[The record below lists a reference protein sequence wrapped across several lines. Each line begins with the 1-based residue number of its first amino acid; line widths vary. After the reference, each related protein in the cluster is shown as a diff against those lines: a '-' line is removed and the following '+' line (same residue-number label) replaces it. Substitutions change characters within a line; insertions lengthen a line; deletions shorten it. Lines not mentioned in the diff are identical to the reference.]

1 MELSVATTE
10 NAVENADGMTILD
23 LFTAVKK
30 HIITAIV
37 TLVVVLAAVAGYTF
51 TRTPQYTASAQL
63 LATYSGIAQTDASAG
78 ALSSGASYINSQI
91 QTYPELVKTEAVLQ
105 PVIDKLGLSTTVSAL
120 AGEVTASNPKSTM
133 LVEISVTDAD
143 AKKASSIA
151 NEVAES
157 LKDQITAPLTT
168 NEGVKITSPVNLQVV
183 QTAYV
188 PSSPSSPDIKAN
200 FVAGLAGGIVL
211 GLIAAIVKDLAD
223 RRVRQ
228 AADAQAII
236 DVPVLGTL
244 TASDVYKEKAPVII
258 AKPASPEAEEIRRL
272 RTNLSFAL
280 PENNLSNVI
289 VVTSASQHEGKTIT
303 SVNLATAFA
312 ETGSSV
318 LLIDADVRSPSVA
331 PQLGIEG
338 NVGLTHLL
346 TGKLSAQDAIQR
358 YWKPNFH
365 VLPAGKQSMNPSI
378 MLNSRAM
385 KSLIAQVAGHYDH
398 VIIDTAPMR
407 VANDAAVFV
416 KEGGELLLVVGL
428 GVAEKKQLRTTV
440 QELKTLEIETAGLC
454 LNFAETD
461 KKKDNYYYY
470 YGSDDDKSK
479 ENKPVTDG
487 KGAAPAAAHSAEG
500 RRRKHA

>member
-1 MELSVATTE
+1 
-10 NAVENADGMTILD
+10 MTILD
-23 LFTAVKK
+23 VLMAVRKHMITAV
-30 HIITAIV
+30 V
-37 TLVVVLAAVAGYTF
+37 TLVVVFAAVAGYTF

-63 LATYSGIAQTDASAG
+63 LATYKGSTQDNTSAG
-78 ALSSGASYINSQI
+78 SLNSGANYINSQI
-91 QTYPELVKTEAVLQ
+91 ATYPQLVKTEAVLQ
-105 PVIDKLGLSTTVSAL
+105 PVIDDLGLNTTVSAL
-120 AGEVTASNPKSTM
+120 AAKVTASNPTDTM
-133 LVEISVTDAD
+133 LVEISVEDPSP
-143 AKKASSIA
+143 KNASNIA
-151 NEVAES
+151 NSVATS
-157 LKDQITAPLTT
+157 LQKQITTT
-168 NEGVKITSPVNLQVV
+168 LYSDEGDKIVSPVNLQVV
-183 QTAYV
+183 QQAYA
-188 PSSPSSPDIKAN
+188 PASPSSPNVKLNLA
-200 FVAGLAGGIVL
+200 AGFAGGLIL
-211 GLIAAIVKDLAD
+211 AIIAAVVKDLLD

-228 AADAQAII
+228 ASDVQSII
-236 DVPVLGTL
+236 GDVPVLGTL
-244 TASDVYKEKAPVII
+244 SNSEAFSGKAPVII

-289 VVTSASQHEGKTIT
+289 VVTSAAQHEGKTTT

-440 QELKTLEIETAGLC
+440 QELKTLEIETAGLS

-461 KKKDNYYYY
+461 KKKDDYYYY
-470 YGSDDDKSK
+470 YGSNDDKSK
-479 ENKPVTDG
+479 DDKSVTDG
-487 KGAAPAAAHSAEG
+487 KGSASAAHSAEG
-500 RRRKHA
+500 RRRKRV

>member
-1 MELSVATTE
+1 MATTE
-10 NAVENADGMTILD
+10 NAENDVITIDVLG
-23 LFTAVKK
+23 AIKK
-30 HIITAIV
+30 HIITTVV
-37 TLVVVLAAVAGYTF
+37 TLVVVFAAVAGYTF

-63 LATYSGIAQTDASAG
+63 LATYKGSSTQDTTANSFN
-78 ALSSGASYINSQI
+78 SGASYIESQI
-91 QTYPELVKTEAVLQ
+91 ATYPELVKTEAVLQ
-105 PVIDKLGLSTTVSAL
+105 PVITDLGLNTTVDDL
-120 AGEVTASNPKSTM
+120 AKQVTASNPTDTM
-133 LVEISVTDAD
+133 LVEISVDD
-143 AKKASSIA
+143 PSPKNASNIA
-151 NEVAES
+151 NSVATS
-157 LKDQITAPLTT
+157 LQKQITTT
-168 NEGVKITSPVNLQVV
+168 LYSDEGEKIVSPVNLQIV
-183 QTAYV
+183 QRAYV
-188 PSSPSSPDIKAN
+188 PANPSSPNTKMNLAI
-200 FVAGLAGGIVL
+200 GLVGGIVL
-211 GLIAAIVKDLAD
+211 GIVAAVVKDLLD

-228 AADAQAII
+228 TSDVQAIVD

-244 TASDVYKEKAPVII
+244 SNSETFSGKAPVII

-289 VVTSASQHEGKTIT
+289 VVTSATQHEGKTTT

-312 ETGSSV
+312 EAGSSV

-331 PQLGIEG
+331 SQLGIEG

-346 TGKLSAQDAIQR
+346 AGKLSAQDAIQR

-365 VLPAGKQSMNPSI
+365 VLPAGKQTMNPSI

-440 QELKTLEIETAGLC
+440 QELRTLEIETAGLS
-454 LNFAETD
+454 LNFAESD
-461 KKKDNYYYY
+461 KKKDEYYYY
-470 YGSDDDKSK
+470 YGSDDKGGEGKS
-479 ENKPVTDG
+479 DG
-487 KGAAPAAAHSAEG
+487 K
-500 RRRKHA
+500 KHKKA